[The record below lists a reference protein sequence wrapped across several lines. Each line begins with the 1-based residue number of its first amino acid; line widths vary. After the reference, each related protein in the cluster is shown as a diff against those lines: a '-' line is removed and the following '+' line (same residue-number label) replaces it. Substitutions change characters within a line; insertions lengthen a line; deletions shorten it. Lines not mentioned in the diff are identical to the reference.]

1 MDPSKLDLELA
12 LTVKLQQ
19 LFPNLLED
27 IMMKLVPRLEAV
39 KMQNF
44 GSILPWNRRKRRR
57 LSRAKNVVLHVFS
70 GKDPQLSERQLSTPI
85 TEVLC
90 VDLQD
95 GCKANLLDMH
105 VYGYLLT
112 LLQIVWECFLEGH
125 RVEQFRH
132 YEVKMMEDQVY
143 SEVKLGRIRMDFQ
156 LCPLQTRRRSTM
168 TASSSS
174 ATCQCTLWL
183 RKWDHLKIQWRSSSW
198 SNHVIPAKKRSDSD
212 HRQYMSMFRT
222 EEWQRFQ
229 DMFEFHQVDFDHG
242 RMGHERCKPTT
253 LLTPMTALT
262 ELHGLHWPPVTA
274 NVTTWRF
281 ERPAF
286 GTKDWKVQEVGGMGP
301 RPHGNFDTM
310 AFDCEPH
317 WRTTSSGAVAFTWM
331 ASWSNST
338 VWCNS
343 FCIAHILA
351 SAVCTL
357 KGSVWGGDNT
367 WSWYEPLPSQ
377 HWLSSAIQSQWPQVV
392 SRMISFLKPISLLLK
407 SKFLY
412 LPARACADD
421 APARRQRRK
430 AAQPAISMF
439 HIEGEER
446 IVARCTE
453 MFEPVDT
460 YHAGDSRTAG
470 QLHPL
475 CQPMAALQ
483 GS

>member
-44 GSILPWNRRKRRR
+44 GSILLWNRRKRRR

-70 GKDPQLSERQLSTPI
+70 GKDPQLWERQLSTPI
-85 TEVLC
+85 TEVLR

-105 VYGYLLT
+105 AYGYLLT
-112 LLQIVWECFLEGH
+112 LLQVVWECFLEGH

-143 SEVKLGRIRMDFQ
+143 SEVKLGRMDFQ

-253 LLTPMTALT
+253 LLTPMTAI
-262 ELHGLHWPPVTA
+262 VCQ
-274 NVTTWRF
+274 VRS
-281 ERPAF
+281 R
-286 GTKDWKVQEVGGMGP
+286 
-301 RPHGNFDTM
+301 HGN
-310 AFDCEPH
+310 E
-317 WRTTSSGAVAFTWM
+317 
-331 ASWSNST
+331 
-338 VWCNS
+338 
-343 FCIAHILA
+343 
-351 SAVCTL
+351 
-357 KGSVWGGDNT
+357 
-367 WSWYEPLPSQ
+367 
-377 HWLSSAIQSQWPQVV
+377 
-392 SRMISFLKPISLLLK
+392 
-407 SKFLY
+407 
-412 LPARACADD
+412 
-421 APARRQRRK
+421 
-430 AAQPAISMF
+430 
-439 HIEGEER
+439 
-446 IVARCTE
+446 
-453 MFEPVDT
+453 
-460 YHAGDSRTAG
+460 
-470 QLHPL
+470 
-475 CQPMAALQ
+475 
-483 GS
+483 